1 MKIIDLY
8 KNGKEEIKKIDKLK
22 ASKKLSFK
30 TTLFTTLFTIII
42 AIPFIVISSSLIT
55 IYSPIRVMFWVTM
68 FLICIGLPLIMSLS
82 AVFNIYLLENYLEEV
97 VELQKINYKAIF
109 IKELLNPVSWILG
122 ILICAFICY
131 VAIYL

>member
-8 KNGKEEIKKIDKLK
+8 KNGKEEIKRIENLK
-22 ASKKLSFK
+22 TSKKLSFK
-30 TTLFTTLFTIII
+30 TALFTTLFTIIM
-42 AIPFIVISSSLIT
+42 AIPFIIISSSLIT
-55 IYSPIRVMFWVTM
+55 IYSPIRVMFWVT
-68 FLICIGLPLIMSLS
+68 ICIGLPLIMSIS
-82 AVFNIYLLENYLEEV
+82 AVFNIYLLNNYLEEAE
-97 VELQKINYKAIF
+97 ELQKINYKAIF

>member
-8 KNGKEEIKKIDKLK
+8 KNGKEEIKRIENLK
-22 ASKKLSFK
+22 TSKKLSFK
-30 TTLFTTLFTIII
+30 TALFTTLFTIIM
-42 AIPFIVISSSLIT
+42 AIPFIIISSSLIT

-68 FLICIGLPLIMSLS
+68 FFICIGLPLIMSIS
-82 AVFNIYLLENYLEEV
+82 AVFNIYLLNNYLEEAE
-97 VELQKINYKAIF
+97 ELQKINYKAIF

-122 ILICAFICY
+122 IFICAFICY